1 MMISSSETKNKI
13 QRFNL
18 EGRRKIKNCKRHLDL
33 VRWKQSFKR
42 FLLSQSRLIN
52 QRNHRP
58 KKAKRIKR
66 KSMMSHLRKRR
77 KPTKS
82 LTRVTNLLKMIMEI
96 PQRRQKKPQ
105 KRNKLKEQTSHP
117 WHGLLIFLCSLI
129 AHDIHMYRTQLWAA
143 ILLWTSRIWKTRRK
157 SRV

>member
-1 MMISSSETKNKI
+1 MTRTVGMRRGSTHTRMMTRVVKAHTHEGRIIKQAKI
-13 QRFNL
+13 CHCLQCGGSHITQGGNIDNNNL
-18 EGRRKIKNCKRHLDL
+18 VGRRKIKNCKRHLDL

-42 FLLSQSRLIN
+42 FHLSQSRLIN

-66 KSMMSHLRKRR
+66 KSMMSHQRKRR

-82 LTRVTNLLKMIMEI
+82 LMRVTNLLKMIMEI

-117 WHGLLIFLCSLI
+117 
-129 AHDIHMYRTQLWAA
+129 
-143 ILLWTSRIWKTRRK
+143 
-157 SRV
+157 